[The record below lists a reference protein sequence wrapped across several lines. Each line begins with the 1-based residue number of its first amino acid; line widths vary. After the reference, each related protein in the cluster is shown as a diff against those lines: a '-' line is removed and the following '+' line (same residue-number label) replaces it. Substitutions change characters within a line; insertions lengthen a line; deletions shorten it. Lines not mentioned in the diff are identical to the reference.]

1 MALEIK
7 ENKGICELFGNLQ
20 AQNLG
25 ALKVYF
31 ETVLEANDN
40 LVINLEGVTS
50 IDSSSALFFEGIYR
64 EGAKRNKIINIVGR
78 QNKNISKIMNL
89 TQTDYILSSDRV

>member
-7 ENKGICELFGNLQ
+7 ENKGICEIFGNLQ

-31 ETVLEANDN
+31 ETVLETNDN
-40 LVINLEGVTS
+40 VVINLDGVTS
-50 IDSSSALFFEGIYR
+50 IDSSSALFFENVYKQ
-64 EGAKRNKIINIVGR
+64 GAARNKIISIVGR
-78 QNKNISKIMNL
+78 QNKNILNIMGE
-89 TQTDYILSSDRV
+89 TKTDYILSSDRI